1 MKTKTFILL
10 LFLTVLSIDASA
22 QGRMIPNLDKVTIFS
37 KGAQVYR
44 HKQVTLQAGEQT
56 LSFTGL
62 SPYIDVNSI
71 QVKAEGN
78 VTILGVSQRFIRPD
92 SAMLSRQL
100 RAAEAALKKARN
112 RQAEVKAKR
121 TVMKSQ
127 LEMVKTNS
135 STAARTVATPLE
147 AIKQLNQYYY
157 DETMAINKRLIGLD
171 EEEQQANH
179 NVEKQQEVIDSL
191 AGLNAKR
198 LTVIDVKVDA
208 PRVSNTNFTFVYY
221 VNGASWYPTYELRSG
236 STAAPLQLTYKANIT
251 QQTNEDWRN
260 VPVTL
265 SSANPNRSN
274 VSPELKTYWLDY
286 GLDAP
291 TYDFGID
298 NNRISGTITDEEDN
312 PVIGAT
318 IQVKGT
324 TIGTVSDIDGHYTLT
339 LPNGNRNV
347 EASYIGMETQVKQAT
362 GNRLDF
368 RMENSKL
375 ALEEV
380 VVKGFGSK
388 STKSNVK
395 FTAPVI
401 KADREVKA
409 ESIADENSMDVSST
423 AAKFGYEF
431 EIGHPLTILSDN
443 KPVSCQIGKYKLPT
457 TYAYKGVPKIDKN
470 AFLVADVT
478 GWNELNLIQGEATV
492 FFDNSYVG
500 KTILN
505 PDQQSDTLHL
515 AMGRDNGIHIERKLI
530 KNNTSRR
537 LLGSSRVQT
546 MNWEISIRNAR
557 AEQVVISIYDQLP
570 VSRNSSITVTPQELS
585 GGQLDKLNGQ
595 VVWKLTLAPGEVKKL
610 SLGYQVKYDKYRRLT
625 IE

>member
-22 QGRMIPNLDKVTIFS
+22 QGRMMPNLDKVTIFS

-44 HKQVTLQAGEQT
+44 HKQVALQAGEQT

-92 SAMLSRQL
+92 SAMLSEQL

-171 EEEQQANH
+171 EEELQANH
-179 NVEKQQEVIDSL
+179 NVEKQQEVIDSI

-208 PRVSNTNFTFVYY
+208 PRVSNANLIFVYY
-221 VNGASWYPTYELRSG
+221 VNGASWYPTYELRSA

-286 GLDAP
+286 GLAAP

-546 MNWEISIRNAR
+546 MNWEISLRNAR

-610 SLGYQVKYDKYRRLT
+610 SLGYQVKYDKYRQLT

>member
-1 MKTKTFILL
+1 
-10 LFLTVLSIDASA
+10 
-22 QGRMIPNLDKVTIFS
+22 
-37 KGAQVYR
+37 
-44 HKQVTLQAGEQT
+44 
-56 LSFTGL
+56 
-62 SPYIDVNSI
+62 
-71 QVKAEGN
+71 
-78 VTILGVSQRFIRPD
+78 
-92 SAMLSRQL
+92 
-100 RAAEAALKKARN
+100 
-112 RQAEVKAKR
+112 
-121 TVMKSQ
+121 
-127 LEMVKTNS
+127 MVKTNS

-179 NVEKQQEVIDSL
+179 NVEKQQEVIDSI
-191 AGLNAKR
+191 AGLNTKR

-208 PRVSNTNFTFVYY
+208 PRASNANFTFVYY
-221 VNGASWYPTYELRSG
+221 VNGASWYPTYELRSS

-286 GLDAP
+286 GLAAP

-298 NNRISGTITDEEDN
+298 NNRISGTIIDEEDN

-388 STKSNVK
+388 STRSNVK

-457 TYAYKGVPKIDKN
+457 TYAYKGVPKIDKS
-470 AFLVADVT
+470 AFLVADAT

-537 LLGSSRVQT
+537 LLGSSKVQT

-595 VVWKLTLAPGEVKKL
+595 VVWKLTLVPGEVKKL

>member
-10 LFLTVLSIDASA
+10 LFLTVLSIGASA
-22 QGRMIPNLDKVTIFS
+22 QGRIMPKLDKVTIFS

-44 HKQVTLQAGEQT
+44 HKQVALQAGEQT

-71 QVKAEGN
+71 QVKAGGN
-78 VTILGVSQRFIRPD
+78 VTILGVSQRFVRPD
-92 SAMLSRQL
+92 SAMLSGQL

-157 DETMAINKRLIGLD
+157 DETMTINKRLIDLD

-191 AGLNAKR
+191 AGLNTKR

-208 PRVSNTNFTFVYY
+208 PRASNANFTFVYY

-286 GLDAP
+286 GLAAP

-298 NNRISGTITDEEDN
+298 NNRVSGTITDEEDN

-380 VVKGFGSK
+380 VVTGFGSK
-388 STKSNVK
+388 HTKSNVK

-409 ESIADENSMDVSST
+409 
-423 AAKFGYEF
+423 
-431 EIGHPLTILSDN
+431 
-443 KPVSCQIGKYKLPT
+443 
-457 TYAYKGVPKIDKN
+457 
-470 AFLVADVT
+470 
-478 GWNELNLIQGEATV
+478 
-492 FFDNSYVG
+492 
-500 KTILN
+500 
-505 PDQQSDTLHL
+505 
-515 AMGRDNGIHIERKLI
+515 
-530 KNNTSRR
+530 
-537 LLGSSRVQT
+537 
-546 MNWEISIRNAR
+546 
-557 AEQVVISIYDQLP
+557 
-570 VSRNSSITVTPQELS
+570 
-585 GGQLDKLNGQ
+585 
-595 VVWKLTLAPGEVKKL
+595 
-610 SLGYQVKYDKYRRLT
+610 
-625 IE
+625 

>member
-10 LFLTVLSIDASA
+10 LFLTVLSIGASA
-22 QGRMIPNLDKVTIFS
+22 QDRMIPNLDKVTIFS

-44 HKQVTLQAGEQT
+44 HKQVALQAGEQT

-71 QVKAEGN
+71 QVKAGGN

-92 SAMLSRQL
+92 SAMLSEQL

-112 RQAEVKAKR
+112 HQAEVKAKR

-179 NVEKQQEVIDSL
+179 NVEKQQEMIDSL
-191 AGLNAKR
+191 AGLNTKR

-208 PRVSNTNFTFVYY
+208 PRASNANFTFVYY

-236 STAAPLQLTYKANIT
+236 STATPLQLTYKANIT

-286 GLDAP
+286 GLAAP

-318 IQVKGT
+318 IKVKGT
-324 TIGTVSDIDGHYTLT
+324 TIGTASDIDGHYTLT

-380 VVKGFGSK
+380 VVTGFGSK
-388 STKSNVK
+388 NTKSNVK

-443 KPVSCQIGKYKLPT
+443 KPVSCQIGKYLLPT
-457 TYAYKGVPKIDKN
+457 TYAYKGVPKIDKS
-470 AFLVADVT
+470 AFLVADAT

-530 KNNTSRR
+530 KNNTSHR
-537 LLGSSRVQT
+537 LLGNSRVQT
-546 MNWEISIRNAR
+546 MNWEISLRNAR

-625 IE
+625 LE

>member
-22 QGRMIPNLDKVTIFS
+22 QGRMMPNLDKVTIFS

-44 HKQVTLQAGEQT
+44 HKQVALQAGEQT

-71 QVKAEGN
+71 QVKAESN

-92 SAMLSRQL
+92 SAMLSSQL

-112 RQAEVKAKR
+112 RQAEVNAKR

-171 EEEQQANH
+171 EEEQQVNH
-179 NVEKQQEVIDSL
+179 NVEKQQEVIDSI
-191 AGLNAKR
+191 AGLNTKR

-208 PRVSNTNFTFVYY
+208 PRASNANFTFVYY

-236 STAAPLQLTYKANIT
+236 STEAPLQLTYKANIT

-286 GLDAP
+286 DLAAP

-347 EASYIGMETQVKQAT
+347 EASYIGMVTQVKQAT

-368 RMENSKL
+368 RMENNKL

-388 STKSNVK
+388 STRSNAK

-546 MNWEISIRNAR
+546 MDWEISLLNAR

-585 GGQLDKLNGQ
+585 GGQLDKQNGQ
-595 VVWKLTLAPGEVKKL
+595 VVWKLTLVPGEVKKL
-610 SLGYQVKYDKYRRLT
+610 SLGYQVKYDKYRQLT

>member
-22 QGRMIPNLDKVTIFS
+22 QGRMLPNLDKVTIFS

-44 HKQVTLQAGEQT
+44 HKQVVLQAGEQT

-62 SPYIDVNSI
+62 SPYIDANSI
-71 QVKAEGN
+71 QVKAGGN
-78 VTILGVSQRFIRPD
+78 VTILGVSQRYIRPD
-92 SAMLSRQL
+92 SAMLSGQL
-100 RAAEAALKKARN
+100 RTAEAAMKKARN
-112 RQAEVKAKR
+112 RLAEVKAKR

-179 NVEKQQEVIDSL
+179 NVEKQQEVIDSI
-191 AGLNAKR
+191 AGLNTKR

-208 PRVSNTNFTFVYY
+208 PRASNANFTFVYY
-221 VNGASWYPTYELRSG
+221 VNGASWYPTYELRSS

-286 GLDAP
+286 GLAAP

-298 NNRISGTITDEEDN
+298 NNRISGTIIDEEDN

-388 STKSNVK
+388 STRSNVK

-457 TYAYKGVPKIDKN
+457 TYAYKGVPKIDKS
-470 AFLVADVT
+470 AFLVADAT

-537 LLGSSRVQT
+537 LLGSSKVQT

-595 VVWKLTLAPGEVKKL
+595 VVWKLTLVPGEVKKL

>member
-22 QGRMIPNLDKVTIFS
+22 QGRMMPNLDKVTIFS

-44 HKQVTLQAGEQT
+44 HKQVALQAGEQT

-92 SAMLSRQL
+92 SAMLSEQL

-157 DETMAINKRLIGLD
+157 DETMAINKRLIDLN

-191 AGLNAKR
+191 AGLNTKR

-208 PRVSNTNFTFVYY
+208 PRASNANFTFVYY
-221 VNGASWYPTYELRSG
+221 VNGASWYPTYELRSA

-251 QQTNEDWRN
+251 QQTNENWRN

-286 GLDAP
+286 DLAAP

-347 EASYIGMETQVKQAT
+347 EASYIGMVTQVKQAT

-423 AAKFGYEF
+423 ATKFGYEF

-443 KPVSCQIGKYKLPT
+443 KPVSCQIGKYQLPT

-585 GGQLDKLNGQ
+585 GGQLNKLNGQ
-595 VVWKLTLAPGEVKKL
+595 VVWKLKLAPGEVKKL
-610 SLGYQVKYDKYRRLT
+610 SLGYQVKYDKYRQLT

>member
-1 MKTKTFILL
+1 MKTNTFILL

-22 QGRMIPNLDKVTIFS
+22 QGRMIPNLDEVTIFS

-44 HKQVTLQAGEQT
+44 HKQVALQAGEQT
-56 LSFTGL
+56 LCFTGL

-92 SAMLSRQL
+92 SAMLSEQL

-171 EEEQQANH
+171 EEEQQASH
-179 NVEKQQEVIDSL
+179 NVEKQQEVIDSI
-191 AGLNAKR
+191 AGLNTKR

-208 PRVSNTNFTFVYY
+208 PRASNANFTFVYY
-221 VNGASWYPTYELRSG
+221 VNGASWYPTYELRSA

-286 GLDAP
+286 DLAAP

-347 EASYIGMETQVKQAT
+347 EASYIGMETQVKKAT

-368 RMENSKL
+368 RMENNKL

-409 ESIADENSMDVSST
+409 ENIADENSMDVSST

-537 LLGSSRVQT
+537 LLGGSRVQT
-546 MNWEISIRNAR
+546 MNWEISLRNAR

>member
-10 LFLTVLSIDASA
+10 LFLTVLSIDSSA
-22 QGRMIPNLDKVTIFS
+22 QGRMIPNLDEVTIFS

-44 HKQVTLQAGEQT
+44 HKQVALQAGEQT

-78 VTILGVSQRFIRPD
+78 VTILGVSQRFVRPD
-92 SAMLSRQL
+92 SAMLSEQL

-112 RQAEVKAKR
+112 HQAEVKAKR

-171 EEEQQANH
+171 EKEQQANH

-191 AGLNAKR
+191 AGLNTKR

-208 PRVSNTNFTFVYY
+208 PRASNANFTFVYY
-221 VNGASWYPTYELRSG
+221 VNGASWYPTYELRSA

-286 GLDAP
+286 DLAAP

-470 AFLVADVT
+470 AFLVADAT

-546 MNWEISIRNAR
+546 MNWEISLRNAR

-610 SLGYQVKYDKYRRLT
+610 SLGYQVKYDKYRQLT

>member
-22 QGRMIPNLDKVTIFS
+22 QGRMMPNLDKVTIFS

-44 HKQVTLQAGEQT
+44 HKQVILQAGEQT

-92 SAMLSRQL
+92 SAMLSAQL
-100 RAAEAALKKARN
+100 RAAEAAMKKARN
-112 RQAEVKAKR
+112 RLAEVKAKR

-191 AGLNAKR
+191 AGLNTKR

-208 PRVSNTNFTFVYY
+208 PRVSNANFTFVYY
-221 VNGASWYPTYELRSG
+221 VNGASWYPTYELRSA

-286 GLDAP
+286 GLAAP

-298 NNRISGTITDEEDN
+298 NNRVSGTITDEEDN

-347 EASYIGMETQVKQAT
+347 EASYIGMVTQVKQAT

-368 RMENSKL
+368 CMENSKL

-380 VVKGFGSK
+380 VVTGFGSK
-388 STKSNVK
+388 HTKSNVK

-443 KPVSCQIGKYKLPT
+443 KPVSCQIGKYQLPT
-457 TYAYKGVPKIDKN
+457 SYAYKGVPKIDKST
-470 AFLVADVT
+470 FLVADVT

-546 MNWEISIRNAR
+546 MDWEISIRNAR

-595 VVWKLTLAPGEVKKL
+595 VVWRLTLAPGEVKKL

-625 IE
+625 LE

>member
-44 HKQVTLQAGEQT
+44 HKQVALQAGEQT

-71 QVKAEGN
+71 QVKAESN

-92 SAMLSRQL
+92 SAMLSGQL

-191 AGLNAKR
+191 AGLNTKR

-208 PRVSNTNFTFVYY
+208 PRVSNANFTFVYY

-286 GLDAP
+286 DLAAP

>member
-10 LFLTVLSIDASA
+10 LFLIVLSIDASA
-22 QGRMIPNLDKVTIFS
+22 QGRMMPNLDKVTIFS

-44 HKQVTLQAGEQT
+44 HKQVALQAGEQT

-71 QVKAEGN
+71 QVKAESN

-92 SAMLSRQL
+92 SAMLSSQL

-112 RQAEVKAKR
+112 RLAEVKAKR

-179 NVEKQQEVIDSL
+179 NVEKQQEVIDSI
-191 AGLNAKR
+191 AGLNTKR

-208 PRVSNTNFTFVYY
+208 PRASNANFSFVYY

-286 GLDAP
+286 DLAAP

-347 EASYIGMETQVKQAT
+347 EASYIGMVTQVKQAT

-368 RMENSKL
+368 RMENNKL

-388 STKSNVK
+388 STRSNAK

-443 KPVSCQIGKYKLPT
+443 KPVSCQIGKYQLPT
-457 TYAYKGVPKIDKN
+457 TYAYKGVPKIDKC
-470 AFLVADVT
+470 AFLVADAT

-537 LLGSSRVQT
+537 LLGSSKVQT
-546 MNWEISIRNAR
+546 TNWEISIRNAR

-595 VVWKLTLAPGEVKKL
+595 VVWKLKLAPGEVKKL
-610 SLGYQVKYDKYRRLT
+610 SLGYQVKYDKYRQLT

>member
-10 LFLTVLSIDASA
+10 LFLTVLSIGASA
-22 QGRMIPNLDKVTIFS
+22 QGRMMPNLDKVTIFS

-44 HKQVTLQAGEQT
+44 HKQVALQAGEQT
-56 LSFTGL
+56 ISFTGL
-62 SPYIDVNSI
+62 SPYIDVNSM
-71 QVKAEGN
+71 QVKAGGN
-78 VTILGVSQRFIRPD
+78 VTILGVSQRFVRPD
-92 SAMLSRQL
+92 SAMLSGQL

-112 RQAEVKAKR
+112 HQAEVKAKR

-179 NVEKQQEVIDSL
+179 NVEKQQEVIDSI
-191 AGLNAKR
+191 AGLNTKR

-208 PRVSNTNFTFVYY
+208 LRASTANFTFVYY
-221 VNGASWYPTYELRSG
+221 VNGASWYPTYELRSA

-286 GLDAP
+286 GLAAP

-298 NNRISGTITDEEDN
+298 NNRISGTIIDEEDN

-347 EASYIGMETQVKQAT
+347 EASYIGMVTQVKQAT

-368 RMENSKL
+368 RMENNKL

-388 STKSNVK
+388 STRSNAK

-546 MNWEISIRNAR
+546 MNWEISLRNAR

-595 VVWKLTLAPGEVKKL
+595 VVWKLKLVPGEVKKL

>member
-22 QGRMIPNLDKVTIFS
+22 QGRMIPNLDEVTIFS

-44 HKQVTLQAGEQT
+44 HKQVALQAGEQT

-78 VTILGVSQRFIRPD
+78 VTILGVSQRFVRPD
-92 SAMLSRQL
+92 SAMLSEQL

-112 RQAEVKAKR
+112 HQAEVKAKR

-191 AGLNAKR
+191 AGLNTKR

-208 PRVSNTNFTFVYY
+208 PRASNANFTFVYY
-221 VNGASWYPTYELRSG
+221 VNGASWYPTYELRSA
-236 STAAPLQLTYKANIT
+236 STAAPLQLIYKANIT

-286 GLDAP
+286 GLAAP

-368 RMENSKL
+368 CMENSKL

-431 EIGHPLTILSDN
+431 EIGHSLTILSDN

-610 SLGYQVKYDKYRRLT
+610 SLGYQVKYDKYHRLT
-625 IE
+625 LE

>member
-44 HKQVTLQAGEQT
+44 HKQVALQAGEQT

-62 SPYIDVNSI
+62 SPYIDANSI
-71 QVKAEGN
+71 QVKAGGN

-92 SAMLSRQL
+92 SAMLSEQL

-112 RQAEVKAKR
+112 HQAEVKAKR

-179 NVEKQQEVIDSL
+179 NVEKQQEVIDSI
-191 AGLNAKR
+191 AGLNTKR

-208 PRVSNTNFTFVYY
+208 PRVSNANFTFDYY
-221 VNGASWYPTYELRSG
+221 VNGASWYPTYELRSA

-286 GLDAP
+286 GLAAP

-298 NNRISGTITDEEDN
+298 NNRISGTIIDEEDN

-347 EASYIGMETQVKQAT
+347 EASYIGMVTQVKQAT

-368 RMENSKL
+368 RMENNKL

-388 STKSNVK
+388 STRSNVK

-409 ESIADENSMDVSST
+409 ENIADENSMDVSST

-457 TYAYKGVPKIDKN
+457 TYAYKGVPQD
-470 AFLVADVT
+470 
-478 GWNELNLIQGEATV
+478 
-492 FFDNSYVG
+492 
-500 KTILN
+500 
-505 PDQQSDTLHL
+505 
-515 AMGRDNGIHIERKLI
+515 
-530 KNNTSRR
+530 
-537 LLGSSRVQT
+537 
-546 MNWEISIRNAR
+546 
-557 AEQVVISIYDQLP
+557 
-570 VSRNSSITVTPQELS
+570 
-585 GGQLDKLNGQ
+585 
-595 VVWKLTLAPGEVKKL
+595 
-610 SLGYQVKYDKYRRLT
+610 
-625 IE
+625 

>member
-10 LFLTVLSIDASA
+10 LFLTVLSIGASA
-22 QGRMIPNLDKVTIFS
+22 QGRMMPKLDKVTIFS

-44 HKQVTLQAGEQT
+44 HKQVALQAGEQT

-78 VTILGVSQRFIRPD
+78 VTILGVSQRFVRPD
-92 SAMLSRQL
+92 SAMLSEQL

-157 DETMAINKRLIGLD
+157 DETMTINKRLIDLD
-171 EEEQQANH
+171 EEEQLANH

-191 AGLNAKR
+191 AGLNTKR

-208 PRVSNTNFTFVYY
+208 PRASNANFTFVYY

-236 STAAPLQLTYKANIT
+236 STATPLQLTYKANIT

-286 GLDAP
+286 GLAAP

-298 NNRISGTITDEEDN
+298 NNRVSGTITDEEDN

-380 VVKGFGSK
+380 VVTGFASK
-388 STKSNVK
+388 DTKSNVK

-443 KPVSCQIGKYKLPT
+443 KPVSCQIGKYQLPT

-546 MNWEISIRNAR
+546 MDWEISIRNAR

-570 VSRNSSITVTPQELS
+570 VSRNSSITVMPQELS

>member
-10 LFLTVLSIDASA
+10 LFLTVLSIGASA
-22 QGRMIPNLDKVTIFS
+22 QGRMMPNLDKVTIFS

-78 VTILGVSQRFIRPD
+78 VTILGVSQRFMRPD
-92 SAMLSRQL
+92 SAMLSEQL

-157 DETMAINKRLIGLD
+157 DETMAINKRLIDLN

-179 NVEKQQEVIDSL
+179 NVEKQQEVIDSI
-191 AGLNAKR
+191 AGLNTKR

-208 PRVSNTNFTFVYY
+208 PRASNANFTFVYY
-221 VNGASWYPTYELRSG
+221 VNGASWYPTYELRSS

-260 VPVTL
+260 VTVTL

-286 GLDAP
+286 DLAAP

-347 EASYIGMETQVKQAT
+347 EASYIGMVTQVKQAT

-368 RMENSKL
+368 RMENNKL

-388 STKSNVK
+388 STRSNAK

-443 KPVSCQIGKYKLPT
+443 KPVSCQIGKYQLPT
-457 TYAYKGVPKIDKN
+457 TYAYKGVPKIDKS
-470 AFLVADVT
+470 AFLVADAT

-546 MNWEISIRNAR
+546 MNWEISLRNAR

>member
-10 LFLTVLSIDASA
+10 LFLTVLSIDSSA
-22 QGRMIPNLDKVTIFS
+22 QGRMMPNLDKVTIFS

-44 HKQVTLQAGEQT
+44 HKQVALQAGEQT

-92 SAMLSRQL
+92 SAMLSEQL

-121 TVMKSQ
+121 MVMKSQ

-171 EEEQQANH
+171 EEEQQVNH
-179 NVEKQQEVIDSL
+179 NVEKQQEVIDSI

-208 PRVSNTNFTFVYY
+208 PRVSNANFTFVYY
-221 VNGASWYPTYELRSG
+221 VNGASWYPTYELRST

-286 GLDAP
+286 GLAAP

-298 NNRISGTITDEEDN
+298 NNRISGTIIDEEDN

-347 EASYIGMETQVKQAT
+347 EASYIGMVTQVKQAT

-368 RMENSKL
+368 RMENNKL

-388 STKSNVK
+388 STRSNVK

-401 KADREVKA
+401 KAEREVKA

-457 TYAYKGVPKIDKN
+457 TYAYKGVPKIVKN

-546 MNWEISIRNAR
+546 MNWEISLRNAR

-595 VVWKLTLAPGEVKKL
+595 VVWKLKLVPGEVKKL

>member
-22 QGRMIPNLDKVTIFS
+22 QGRMMPNLDKVTIFS

-44 HKQVTLQAGEQT
+44 HKQVALQAGEQT

-92 SAMLSRQL
+92 SAMLSEQL

-171 EEEQQANH
+171 EEELQANH
-179 NVEKQQEVIDSL
+179 NVEKQQEVIDSI

-208 PRVSNTNFTFVYY
+208 PRVSNANLIFVYY
-221 VNGASWYPTYELRSG
+221 VNGASWYPTYELRSA

-286 GLDAP
+286 GLAAP

-347 EASYIGMETQVKQAT
+347 EASYIGMVTQVKQAT

-443 KPVSCQIGKYKLPT
+443 KPVSCQIGKYQLPT

-546 MNWEISIRNAR
+546 MNWEISLRNAR

-610 SLGYQVKYDKYRRLT
+610 SLGYQVKYDKYRQLT

>member
-22 QGRMIPNLDKVTIFS
+22 QGRMMPNLDKVTIFS

-44 HKQVTLQAGEQT
+44 HKQVALQAGEQT

-71 QVKAEGN
+71 QVKAESN
-78 VTILGVSQRFIRPD
+78 VTILGVSQRFVRPD
-92 SAMLSRQL
+92 SAMLSSQL

-157 DETMAINKRLIGLD
+157 DETMAINKRLIDLN

-179 NVEKQQEVIDSL
+179 NVEKQQEVIDSI
-191 AGLNAKR
+191 AGLNTKR

-208 PRVSNTNFTFVYY
+208 PRASNANFTFVYY

-286 GLDAP
+286 DLAAP

-347 EASYIGMETQVKQAT
+347 EASYIGMVTQVKQAT

-368 RMENSKL
+368 RMENNKL

-388 STKSNVK
+388 STRSNAK

-443 KPVSCQIGKYKLPT
+443 KPVSCQIGKYQLPT
-457 TYAYKGVPKIDKN
+457 TYAYKGVPKIDKC

-546 MNWEISIRNAR
+546 MNWEISLRNAR

-595 VVWKLTLAPGEVKKL
+595 VVWKLKLAPGEVKKL
-610 SLGYQVKYDKYRRLT
+610 SLGYQVKYDKYRQLT

>member
-1 MKTKTFILL
+1 MKTNTFILL

-44 HKQVTLQAGEQT
+44 HKQVALQAGEQT

-71 QVKAEGN
+71 QVKAESN

-92 SAMLSRQL
+92 SAMLSEQL

-112 RQAEVKAKR
+112 HQAEVKAKR

-191 AGLNAKR
+191 AGLNTKR

-208 PRVSNTNFTFVYY
+208 PRASNANFTFVYY

-286 GLDAP
+286 GLAAP

-347 EASYIGMETQVKQAT
+347 EASYIGMET
-362 GNRLDF
+362 
-368 RMENSKL
+368 
-375 ALEEV
+375 
-380 VVKGFGSK
+380 
-388 STKSNVK
+388 
-395 FTAPVI
+395 
-401 KADREVKA
+401 
-409 ESIADENSMDVSST
+409 
-423 AAKFGYEF
+423 
-431 EIGHPLTILSDN
+431 
-443 KPVSCQIGKYKLPT
+443 
-457 TYAYKGVPKIDKN
+457 
-470 AFLVADVT
+470 
-478 GWNELNLIQGEATV
+478 
-492 FFDNSYVG
+492 
-500 KTILN
+500 
-505 PDQQSDTLHL
+505 
-515 AMGRDNGIHIERKLI
+515 
-530 KNNTSRR
+530 
-537 LLGSSRVQT
+537 
-546 MNWEISIRNAR
+546 
-557 AEQVVISIYDQLP
+557 
-570 VSRNSSITVTPQELS
+570 
-585 GGQLDKLNGQ
+585 
-595 VVWKLTLAPGEVKKL
+595 
-610 SLGYQVKYDKYRRLT
+610 
-625 IE
+625 

>member
-44 HKQVTLQAGEQT
+44 HKQVALQAGEQT

-71 QVKAEGN
+71 QVKAESN

-92 SAMLSRQL
+92 SAMLSGQL

-112 RQAEVKAKR
+112 RLAEVKAKR

-171 EEEQQANH
+171 KEEQQANH
-179 NVEKQQEVIDSL
+179 NVEKQQEVIDSI
-191 AGLNAKR
+191 AGLNTKR

-208 PRVSNTNFTFVYY
+208 PRASNVNFSFVYY
-221 VNGASWYPTYELRSG
+221 VNGASWYPTYELRSS

-286 GLDAP
+286 DLAAP
-291 TYDFGID
+291 TYDFGLD
-298 NNRISGTITDEEDN
+298 NNRISGTIIDEEDN

-347 EASYIGMETQVKQAT
+347 EASYIGMVTQVKQAT

-368 RMENSKL
+368 RMENNKL

-388 STKSNVK
+388 STRSNVK

-457 TYAYKGVPKIDKN
+457 TYAYKGVPKIDKST
-470 AFLVADVT
+470 FLVADVT

-537 LLGSSRVQT
+537 LLGSSKVQT

-595 VVWKLTLAPGEVKKL
+595 VVWKLKLAPGEVKKL

>member
-44 HKQVTLQAGEQT
+44 HKQVALQAGEQT

-71 QVKAEGN
+71 QVKAESN

-92 SAMLSRQL
+92 SAMLSGQL

-112 RQAEVKAKR
+112 RLAEVKAKR

-171 EEEQQANH
+171 KEEQQANH
-179 NVEKQQEVIDSL
+179 NVEKQQEVIDSI
-191 AGLNAKR
+191 AGLNTKR

-208 PRVSNTNFTFVYY
+208 PRASNVNFSFVYY
-221 VNGASWYPTYELRSG
+221 VNGASWYPTYELRSS

-286 GLDAP
+286 DLAAP
-291 TYDFGID
+291 TYDFGLD
-298 NNRISGTITDEEDN
+298 NNRISGTIIDEEDN

-347 EASYIGMETQVKQAT
+347 EASYIGMVTQVKQAT

-368 RMENSKL
+368 RMENNKL

-388 STKSNVK
+388 STRSNVK

-409 ESIADENSMDVSST
+409 ENIADENSMDVSST

-457 TYAYKGVPKIDKN
+457 TYAYKGVPKIDKST
-470 AFLVADVT
+470 FLVADVT

-537 LLGSSRVQT
+537 LLGSSKVQT

-595 VVWKLTLAPGEVKKL
+595 VVWKLKLAPGEVKKL

>member
-10 LFLTVLSIDASA
+10 LFLTVLSIGASA

-44 HKQVTLQAGEQT
+44 HKQVALQAGEQT

-71 QVKAEGN
+71 QVKAESN
-78 VTILGVSQRFIRPD
+78 VTILGVSQRFVRPD
-92 SAMLSRQL
+92 SAMLSSQL

-112 RQAEVKAKR
+112 RLAEVKAKR

-179 NVEKQQEVIDSL
+179 NVEKQQEVIDSIT
-191 AGLNAKR
+191 GLNTKR

-208 PRVSNTNFTFVYY
+208 PRASNANFTFVYY

-286 GLDAP
+286 GLAAP

-368 RMENSKL
+368 RMENNKL

-388 STKSNVK
+388 STKSNAK

-409 ESIADENSMDVSST
+409 ENIADENSMDVSST

-457 TYAYKGVPKIDKN
+457 TYAYKGVPKIDKST
-470 AFLVADVT
+470 FLVADVT

-537 LLGSSRVQT
+537 LLGSSRVQS
-546 MNWEISIRNAR
+546 MNWEISLRNAR

-585 GGQLDKLNGQ
+585 GGQLNKLNGQ